1 MSFQGIY
8 GRDRKLPL
16 ALTHD
21 PSTLSVSSQL
31 EGYIQKNLRLEL
43 AQVQQ
48 HLVQNQT
55 ATMLELGTSLL
66 THTTAQTR
74 KLTSVEAQVL
84 QGEGVAL
91 GAPWQARLAHS
102 PSHLA
107 LTLVPGKARAS
118 SDLAAPDDPITEL
131 SPTRP

>member
-31 EGYIQKNLRLEL
+31 ERYIQKNLRLEL
-43 AQVQQ
+43 AQAHQ
-48 HLVQNQT
+48 HMVQNQT

-66 THTTAQTR
+66 SHTTAQTH
-74 KLTSVEAQVL
+74 KLTNVEAQVL
-84 QGEGVAL
+84 QGEGVVL
-91 GAPWQARLAHS
+91 GAQWQARLAHN

-107 LTLVPGKARAS
+107 LTLVPGEGQS
-118 SDLAAPDDPITEL
+118 LL
-131 SPTRP
+131 